1 VRKYHTLLHG
11 IFARAVRHRILLSNP
26 AAHTELPKVITRRL
40 HVLAP
45 EEFDRLLANVPVEH
59 RVMVLMAA
67 ETGLRWGELVAL
79 RPHHLHIPTAT
90 LTVEDVYVEVSKK
103 NSPTGNRMILR
114 HYPKDNE
121 PRTLRITTQLATALQ
136 SRIQALGIGPDQLLF
151 ANQAGQPI
159 SRSTFRARIWLPA
172 VKATQ
177 LDFPL
182 RWHDL
187 RHTNAPWLLA
197 GGADLKTVMD
207 RLGHSPRS
215 TTQQY
220 LHTLPNTDDTAL
232 AALARVRGLSVP
244 AKVPVTHHQ
253 GLTTL

>member
-1 VRKYHTLLHG
+1 MVTATVGFWPR
-11 IFARAVRHRILLSNP
+11 ARSFGALGG
-26 AAHTELPKVITRRL
+26 LPNVS
-40 HVLAP
+40 V
-45 EEFDRLLANVPVEH
+45 LLANVPAQH
-59 RVMVLMAA
+59 RLMVLLAA

-79 RPHHLHIPTAT
+79 RPHHLDTRTAT
-90 LTVEDVYVEVSKK
+90 LTVQDVYVEVSKK

-121 PRTLRITTQLATALQ
+121 PRTLRITRELAALMQ
-136 SRIQALGIGPDQLLF
+136 ERTTALGIGPDQLLF

-159 SRSTFRARIWLPA
+159 SRSTFRARVWLPA
-172 VKATQ
+172 VKATS

-187 RHTNAPWLLA
+187 RHTHASWLLA

-207 RLGHSPRS
+207 RLGRTQLT

-232 AALARVRGLSVP
+232 AALARVR
-244 AKVPVTHHQ
+244 TR
-253 GLTTL
+253 